1 MNKIKTYIRVFFRDK
16 VSLLLGVGSLTIGI
30 SVSLLIGLWYVNETS
45 YDKFHKDSDNTYRVC
60 RKILLGSESKILGS
74 EFNPLGK
81 NIKRLFPEVI
91 EAVRISPIISEKGEL
106 VKYGGKKH
114 FLKYINVVDTS
125 FFNFFNYE
133 FKEGS
138 AHAFIQ
144 NPNSIIIDE
153 TTANQFFPNENP
165 LGRVISYMGER
176 EVVGVLKNLP
186 SNTHLK
192 FHALIPI
199 QSIPEIDNGKWGN
212 RDNYMTYVKLAK
224 DTNQAFLCEKIKQYS
239 VTSCDF
245 YREGDIDYFLQP
257 LQAIHLTSGFMFEAE
272 SGVRTTN
279 ASMLVTFLIIGIVIL
294 LIACVNFINLFIS
307 ASFLRAKAIG
317 LKKVNG
323 AKRLNIIMDFMGET
337 FLYVFFSSVLALL
350 IIHAV
355 LPYFS
360 QFIGYN
366 LLLDFSDSKLWIML
380 LGVGLFISIF
390 SGAIPGLYMSG
401 FNSLESLKGRF
412 KGQRIIALQKSLV
425 IIQFTVSMAL
435 LTGVFFI
442 NKQIQFINNADLGF
456 DKEQLVYINIPES
469 YVNKISSIQEEL
481 ERSPFVKATCVS
493 NGTTLQWWQGN
504 SISKAETPDEQ
515 VVAEIKQMQHN
526 YFKVYGLQVIE
537 GENTLSDALG
547 KGFGSDCLINEKT
560 AELLNLEKPYIG
572 KSIKVGFR
580 KPMTIVGVVKDA
592 YTKSLNQKID
602 PQVYVRFC
610 DIWAGMPLM
619 VKTTGRDMKV
629 VIDILRKQWEAN
641 ETDYPFEYRFL
652 DKDYEALYKDEEQ
665 SGILALWTMG
675 IALFLTIAGLWGMA
689 RYSSHRR
696 IKEIGVRKVNGAST
710 LEILRLL
717 NTDFIK
723 WVVVAFSIACPIAWY
738 VMDKWLQNF
747 AYKTELSWWIFALSG
762 LIGMGIALLTV
773 SIQSW
778 RAATRNP
785 VESLR
790 YE

>member
-1 MNKIKTYIRVFFRDK
+1 
-16 VSLLLGVGSLTIGI
+16 
-30 SVSLLIGLWYVNETS
+30 
-45 YDKFHKDSDNTYRVC
+45 
-60 RKILLGSESKILGS
+60 
-74 EFNPLGK
+74 
-81 NIKRLFPEVI
+81 
-91 EAVRISPIISEKGEL
+91 
-106 VKYGGKKH
+106 
-114 FLKYINVVDTS
+114 
-125 FFNFFNYE
+125 
-133 FKEGS
+133 
-138 AHAFIQ
+138 
-144 NPNSIIIDE
+144 
-153 TTANQFFPNENP
+153 
-165 LGRVISYMGER
+165 
-176 EVVGVLKNLP
+176 
-186 SNTHLK
+186 
-192 FHALIPI
+192 
-199 QSIPEIDNGKWGN
+199 
-212 RDNYMTYVKLAK
+212 
-224 DTNQAFLCEKIKQYS
+224 
-239 VTSCDF
+239 
-245 YREGDIDYFLQP
+245 
-257 LQAIHLTSGFMFEAE
+257 
-272 SGVRTTN
+272 
-279 ASMLVTFLIIGIVIL
+279 L
-294 LIACVNFINLFIS
+294 LIASVNFINLFIS
-307 ASFLRAKAIG
+307 AAFLRAKAIG

-337 FLYVFFSSVLALL
+337 FLYVLFSSVLALL

-360 QFIGYN
+360 QFIGYT

-401 FNSLESLKGRF
+401 FNSLENLKGRF

-425 IIQFTVSMAL
+425 IIQFTASMAL

-442 NKQIQFINNADLGF
+442 NKQIQFINKADLGF

-481 ERSPFVKATCVS
+481 ERSPFVKATCIS

-515 VVAEIKQMQHN
+515 VVAEIKQMQHS
-526 YFKVYGLQVIE
+526 YFKVYGLEVIE
-537 GENTLSDALG
+537 GENTLRDALG

-560 AELLNLEKPYIG
+560 AELLNLDKPYIG

-610 DIWAGMPLM
+610 NIWGGMPLM
-619 VKTTGRDMKV
+619 VKTTGRDIKPV
-629 VIDILRKQWEAN
+629 VDILRKQWEAN

-652 DKDYEALYKDEEQ
+652 DKDYEALYKSEEQ

-710 LEILRLL
+710 LEILQLL
-717 NTDFIK
+717 NIEFIK
-723 WVVVAFSIACPIAWY
+723 WVIVAFLIACPIAWY
-738 VMDKWLQNF
+738 VMQKWLANF
-747 AYKTELSWWIFALSG
+747 VYKTELSWWVFVLAGFIA
-762 LIGMGIALLTV
+762 MAIALLTV
-773 SIQSW
+773 SIQSY